1 MSWYM
6 IGKRAAHENTREKYI
21 PDRGNSA
28 KAEKN
33 LMYESRRKNG
43 SVAEQSAKAREEP
56 NGS

>member
-1 MSWYM
+1 M